1 VTVDSSKVA
10 IITGGAMGIGRYIAR
25 SFGEAG
31 YKVAIVDIADM
42 EASAKDVRQTEA
54 EVVAVHAD
62 LADEEQVAGA
72 IKKIVESWGRI
83 DVLINNHGIVTHF
96 QWGVPR
102 WPRVKDMD
110 KSFFDKVIDTN
121 LGGTFLT
128 CKHVIPYMEKQ
139 GGGHIINFGQGA
151 GMSGG
156 NSIGALAYGTSKAAI
171 AVFSRALAYE
181 EKDQNIVVISMSPG
195 GAIAG
200 EYAPREHRDRMPGPE
215 SVGTAFVEAA
225 QLGMED
231 SGKQA
236 NASNGHCVVTGEPM
250 REVRS

>member
-1 VTVDSSKVA
+1 
-10 IITGGAMGIGRYIAR
+10 
-25 SFGEAG
+25 
-31 YKVAIVDIADM
+31 
-42 EASAKDVRQTEA
+42 
-54 EVVAVHAD
+54 
-62 LADEEQVAGA
+62 L
-72 IKKIVESWGRI
+72 GRI

>member
-1 VTVDSSKVA
+1 
-10 IITGGAMGIGRYIAR
+10 
-25 SFGEAG
+25 
-31 YKVAIVDIADM
+31 
-42 EASAKDVRQTEA
+42 
-54 EVVAVHAD
+54 
-62 LADEEQVAGA
+62 L
-72 IKKIVESWGRI
+72 GRI

-200 EYAPREHRDRMPGPE
+200 EYAPQEHRDRMPGPD